1 MMPRFGTLQEETRNV
16 LLLCPNMHW
25 GREGN
30 LPQRKIVLILPPLK
44 LMFFETTIG
53 AIVILSRPNKGGGRG
68 RGGVSY
74 IQYAAH
80 RLAQ

>member
-53 AIVILSRPNKGGGRG
+53 ALSRPNKGGGRG

-80 RLAQ
+80 QLAQ